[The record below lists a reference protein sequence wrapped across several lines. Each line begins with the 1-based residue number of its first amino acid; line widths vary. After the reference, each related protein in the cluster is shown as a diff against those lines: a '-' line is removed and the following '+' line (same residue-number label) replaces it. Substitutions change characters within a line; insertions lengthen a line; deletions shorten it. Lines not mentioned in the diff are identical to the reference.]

1 MKKLIYIL
9 TAAALVQAACTNLDE
24 RVYDQLT
31 ADDYFD
37 NFTEEDI
44 PAALGSV
51 YSDLRTLYA
60 GRQRPHRGLLALHQ
74 RRDR

>member
-37 NFTEEDI
+37 NFT
-44 PAALGSV
+44 
-51 YSDLRTLYA
+51 
-60 GRQRPHRGLLALHQ
+60 
-74 RRDR
+74 

>member
-37 NFTEEDI
+37 NFTREGH

-60 GRQRPHRGLLALHQ
+60 GDNVHTEGCWLYTNEETG
-74 RRDR
+74 